1 MSTPQAPPRATNASG
16 RQTRLLLIWTAERLF
31 AERGIDAV
39 SLREVSAAAGMRMAG
54 AVAYH
59 FGGKDGLI
67 EAIVAERMGRIDELR
82 RPMLAAIARE
92 GRVLDVRAATEVA
105 LRPGVRL
112 IGESGYFF
120 RFLAQLDR
128 LPQALERLQDSD
140 AFRST
145 GEMTALQ
152 DEAAARIVPAPLVA
166 HRRRLATQLVLGA
179 LADTEARGG
188 DVDEVLVSD
197 LVDCVV
203 GLYTAPSSQSTSG
216 RFRTPG
222 ALR

>member
-1 MSTPQAPPRATNASG
+1 MPASPAPTRSPNASG
-16 RQTRLLLIWTAERLF
+16 LQTRLQLMWTAERLF

-39 SLREVSAAAGMRMAG
+39 SLREVSTEAGMRMSG

-59 FGGKDGLI
+59 FGSKDGLVQ
-67 EAIVAERMGRIDELR
+67 AIVEERMAQIDELR
-82 RPMLAAIARE
+82 RPMLEAIARA
-92 GRVLDVRAATEVA
+92 GRVIDVRAATETA

-128 LPQALERLQDSD
+128 LPRALERLQDSD

-145 GEMTALQ
+145 RQMTELQ

-166 HRRRLATQLVLGA
+166 HRRRLVTQLVLVA
-179 LADTEARGG
+179 LADIEARGG
-188 DVDEVLVSD
+188 DVDEVLVAD
-197 LVDCVV
+197 LVDCIV
-203 GLYTAPSSQSTSG
+203 GLYTAPSSQSAGPADPHGDG
-216 RFRTPG
+216 R
-222 ALR
+222 